1 MQFLATITKPHMTAF
16 NFYKDE
22 DNRLFCT
29 VNNSKYL
36 NEMEYYPKEKWLV
49 LKDFMKAGA
58 GIKRDGGKNVKLSG
72 IKILGIRIEDYI
84 LNKIFWNN
92 HFNIHDEFTYPN
104 YLAYIES
111 IRNKRGF
118 LVRVC
123 ENNKICG
130 TAMLVS
136 TIKGLRINS
145 RAQFNTV
152 KHALDRKPRN
162 SRPLI
167 YHMTDN
173 YYFIELRTSKKFKC
187 YKCITG
193 RYYTNSYLYDLDHYG
208 WKKLG
213 SRTDSSAV

>member
-1 MQFLATITKPHMTAF
+1 MLFLATITKPHMTAF
-16 NFYKDE
+16 NFYVE
-22 DNRLFCT
+22 DDRLYCT
-29 VNNSKYL
+29 VNNSKDL

-49 LKDFMKAGA
+49 LKDFMKTGA
-58 GIKRDGGKNVKLSG
+58 GIKKEGKNVKIG
-72 IKILGIRIEDYI
+72 GVKILGIRIEDYI

-92 HFNIHDEFTYPN
+92 HYNIRDEYTYPN

-123 ENNKICG
+123 ENEKWCG

-136 TIKGLRINS
+136 TVKGLRINS
-145 RAQFNTV
+145 RSQFNTV
-152 KHALDRKPRN
+152 KHALDKKPRN
-162 SRPLI
+162 PRPLI

-187 YKCITG
+187 YRCITG
-193 RYYTNSYLYDLDHYG
+193 RYYMNSYLYDFDRSQ

-213 SRTDSSAV
+213 SETDSLEA